1 MAERGSTEFCTDAD
15 GSGRCKS
22 DTETASPRQ
31 TRAASC
37 TYSRSRSGLDAAEG
51 CCEPTLSSDV
61 QPLCLATHPGRS
73 HLLAAAFAACDR
85 TPCSSR
91 ECGESSEHGHCM
103 WSSRCLVPGHDGW
116 GHWGKVLARLTAL
129 LIKKL
134 LYNLQGASAV
144 RIFPI
149 MSGGLTFT
157 LFLCCV
163 CFILFAFIMGDPLF
177 AYYLVLL
184 FPPPRAA
191 VLPVPGRLRPCLFVG
206 SFQRSELASP
216 WRGQLGAGR
225 TTKGSKET
233 LFKRPGRK
241 AGGQ

>member
-1 MAERGSTEFCTDAD
+1 MLGSWPRPSRVLLGHVGMRHSLTAEGLSLPAAGLESSLPHGATVMAERGSTEFCTDAN

-22 DTETASPRQ
+22 DIETASPRQ

-73 HLLAAAFAACDR
+73 HLLAAAFAACGR

-91 ECGESSEHGHCM
+91 ERGESSERGHRT
-103 WSSRCLVPGHDGW
+103 WSSHCLVPGHDGW
-116 GHWGKVLARLTAL
+116 GRWGKVLARLTAL

-144 RIFPI
+144 
-149 MSGGLTFT
+149 
-157 LFLCCV
+157 
-163 CFILFAFIMGDPLF
+163 
-177 AYYLVLL
+177 
-184 FPPPRAA
+184 
-191 VLPVPGRLRPCLFVG
+191 
-206 SFQRSELASP
+206 
-216 WRGQLGAGR
+216 
-225 TTKGSKET
+225 
-233 LFKRPGRK
+233 
-241 AGGQ
+241 